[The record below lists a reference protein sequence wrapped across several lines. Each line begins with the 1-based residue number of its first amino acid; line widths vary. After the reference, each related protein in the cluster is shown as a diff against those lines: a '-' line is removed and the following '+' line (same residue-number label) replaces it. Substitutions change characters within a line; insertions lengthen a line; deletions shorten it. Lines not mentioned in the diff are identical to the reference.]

1 MIRISSFQHE
11 FIPARQPSDK
21 LMIVL
26 HGKGDSLVPFREF
39 DKELKMQDL
48 NFLLLNAPQK
58 FLGGYSW
65 YKEPPHLDDEV
76 IQVREKMFQLLDE
89 VIHQGWKPENIFLFG
104 FSQGCL
110 ISADVA
116 MHFPYQLG
124 GVIGI
129 SGYFVFFP
137 QWRKRLNSGAQRTP
151 WLLTH
156 GFRDT
161 ILPLHITKFGVK
173 KLLSAGLKV
182 DWIEINKGH
191 VLKEQE
197 YPMIRKWLKNQMQQ
211 SEVKYLPDNF
221 RRAPES
227 SKTDLVLR

>member
-1 MIRISSFQHE
+1 MIKVSHFQHQ
-11 FIPARQPSDK
+11 FIQARQSSDK

-26 HGKGDSLVPFREF
+26 HGKGDSLEPFTEF

-65 YKEPPHLDDEV
+65 YKEPPFLRNEV
-76 IQVREKMFQLLDE
+76 AEVREKMLQLLDE
-89 VIHQGWKPENIFLFG
+89 VMQQGWKPENIFLFG

-116 MHFPYQLG
+116 LHFPYQLG

-129 SGYFVFFP
+129 SGYFHFYP
-137 QWRKRLNSGAQRTP
+137 QWRKKLSAGAQHTP
-151 WLLTH
+151 WMLTH
-156 GFRDT
+156 GFRDN
-161 ILPLHITKFGVK
+161 ILPIKTTQFGVK
-173 KLLSAGLKV
+173 KLKSAGLKV
-182 DWIEINKGH
+182 DWIEMNKGH

-197 YPMIRKWLKNQMQQ
+197 YPLIRKWLRSKMK
-211 SEVKYLPDNF
+211 SEPKYLPDNF
-221 RRAPES
+221 RHVPES